1 MNYSAY
7 GMTLSLVFLVGVW
20 QSSSLL
26 SCGHVSA
33 PFPILDSSCSKLS
46 ALCKALN
53 PHTCCLGRWDTLQP
67 QWSHRKELLH
77 LPFPVH
83 PHFSASSHTTFI
95 LNRTILFKGETLNL
109 WSRAL
114 LSPLAPWPLN
124 YPLASSVLSSPCS
137 FFFFSV
143 LTWDQINCVLQ
154 LNKWVK
160 WNLHDHT
167 QRSDLGFSNKRTSVL

>member
-1 MNYSAY
+1 
-7 GMTLSLVFLVGVW
+7 MTLSLVFLVGLW

-33 PFPILDSSCSKLS
+33 PYPILDSSCSKLS

-53 PHTCCLGRWDTLQP
+53 PHTCRLGRWDTLQP

-95 LNRTILFKGETLNL
+95 LNRTILSKGETLNL

-114 LSPLAPWPLN
+114 LSLILFS
-124 YPLASSVLSSPCS
+124 ASNCIYHYTTKHQNNSVFLWR
-137 FFFFSV
+137 FVLLKVLLFSLYHFI
-143 LTWDQINCVLQ
+143 LTTTLE
-154 LNKWVK
+154 
-160 WNLHDHT
+160 
-167 QRSDLGFSNKRTSVL
+167 S